1 MGIVVPA
8 EGMGIRTFRS
18 YLKERFPFPVKKI
31 PIHTFL
37 GCPHREGGTGK
48 GGCFYCNNA
57 SFASLGEARSLGVRE
72 QVRLGIE
79 RARQRGFRG
88 KFILYF
94 QTYTN
99 TFAPVEVL
107 EEQFGVAYEFR
118 DDVVGLS
125 VSTRPDCLEGDVL
138 TLLSR
143 YAKDFMLWLEI
154 GLQTANDQTLR
165 LINRGHDFATF
176 RGAVERARRF
186 EGILTCAHVILGL
199 PGETRE
205 DMLNT
210 IEWVNR
216 LKLDGIKI
224 HHLQVVKGTVFEE
237 WYRQGRVRVMDW
249 QEYLDLLLYL
259 LPRLDPRIVVH
270 RLVSDCPPS
279 LLVAPHWDIS
289 KAEFLSRLYRHLN

>member
-1 MGIVVPA
+1 MGTVVPA
-8 EGMGIRTFRS
+8 GGMRIRTFRA
-18 YLKERFPFPVKKI
+18 YLRERFPFPVKKL

-37 GCPHREGGTGK
+37 GCPHREGRTGK

-57 SFASLGEARSLGVRE
+57 SFALLDEVRSLDVRE

-99 TFAPVEVL
+99 TFAPI
-107 EEQFGVAYEFR
+107 EELKRQFDVAYEFAG
-118 DDVVGLS
+118 DVVGLS
-125 VSTRPDCLEGDVL
+125 VSTRPDCLGEEIL
-138 TLLSR
+138 ALLSR
-143 YAKDFMLWLEI
+143 YAKDMMLWLEI
-154 GLQTANDQTLR
+154 GLQSANDRTLR

-176 RGAVERARRF
+176 RDAVERAKGF
-186 EGILTCAHVILGL
+186 DGILTCAHVILGL

-216 LKLDGIKI
+216 LGLDGIKI
-224 HHLQVVKGTVFEE
+224 HHLQVVKGTVFER
-237 WYRQGRVRVMDW
+237 WYREGKLPVMDW
-249 QEYLDLLLYL
+249 REYMDLLLYL
-259 LPRLDPRIVVH
+259 LPHLDPRIVVH

-279 LLVAPHWDIS
+279 LLVAPRWEIDKS
-289 KAEFLSRLYRHLN
+289 EFLSLLYRRLR